1 MHPRGPW
8 IVRSEDHSVE
18 DYPYCAIGK
27 IIGKIKNEA
36 NQGTGFLIG
45 PNTVLTVAHNC
56 FDSINGV
63 QFENM
68 VFIPAS
74 LQDRT

>member
-27 IIGKIKNEA
+27 IKYATKQGIK
-36 NQGTGFLIG
+36 QGTGFLIG
-45 PNTVLTVAHNC
+45 PNIVLTVAHNC
-56 FDSINGV
+56 FDSFNEV
-63 QFENM
+63 NHENI
-68 VFIPAS
+68 VFIPAP